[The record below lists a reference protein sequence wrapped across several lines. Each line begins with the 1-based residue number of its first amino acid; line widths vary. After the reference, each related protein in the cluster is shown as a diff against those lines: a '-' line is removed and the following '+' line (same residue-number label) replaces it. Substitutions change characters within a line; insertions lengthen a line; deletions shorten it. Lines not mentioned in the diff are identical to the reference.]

1 MVHTKRMRHR
11 PFGSC
16 ILCVV
21 SGDSSDRAIRMSL
34 LEYTLLALSSMMVIV
49 DPIAA
54 VPTFLAIT
62 PNDTAEQRV
71 RMARIACLTATFVLA
86 GFGLI
91 GQHLFQVLGI
101 TMPAFQIAGGIILLM
116 VALDMLRA
124 RKSETRET
132 PEETAEG
139 AHKSDIAITPL
150 AIPLLA
156 GPGACSTVLLLQS
169 KADSAAKQISLY
181 GSVLVVCAASFIVF
195 WFAAKQAKYL
205 KPIAMRITT
214 RLMGLLLAAIAIQ
227 FMLSGL
233 TGHFGWPKAP

>member
-1 MVHTKRMRHR
+1 MTV
-11 PFGSC
+11 
-16 ILCVV
+16 I
-21 SGDSSDRAIRMSL
+21 
-34 LEYTLLALSSMMVIV
+34 EYTLLALSSMFVIV

-62 PNDTAEQRV
+62 PEDTAQQRV
-71 RMARIACLTATFVLA
+71 RMARMACITAAFVLT
-86 GFGLI
+86 GFGLA
-91 GQHLFQVLGI
+91 GQFLFQILGI

-132 PEETAEG
+132 PVETEEG

-169 KADSAAKQISLY
+169 KTLDPSTQVAVYKQIALY
-181 GSVLVVCAASFIVF
+181 GSVVLVCLASFVVF
-195 WFAAKQAKYL
+195 WFAAKQAKYMS
-205 KPIAMRITT
+205 PIAMRITT
-214 RLMGLLLAAIAIQ
+214 RLMGLLLAAIAVQ
-227 FMLSGL
+227 FVLSGL
-233 TGHFGWPKAP
+233 TGHFGMPATP